1 MKTKEVKITSVK
13 GRVLDSH
20 EKPRYNLT
28 ESFYRRREANIEE
41 QEISDAKYESMFMR
55 GR

>member
-1 MKTKEVKITSVK
+1 M
-13 GRVLDSH
+13 VLDSK
-20 EKPRYNLT
+20 EKLQYNLT

-41 QEISDAKYESMFMR
+41 RDISDAKYESMFMR

>member
-20 EKPRYNLT
+20 EKPQYNLT

-41 QEISDAKYESMFMR
+41 RVISDAKYESMFLKSR
-55 GR
+55 